1 METILEVKDLHISFK
16 TYAGIVQAIRG
27 VDFTLK
33 KGETLAIVGES
44 GSGKSVTS
52 RAIMKLLPEGIS
64 NISKGEI
71 LFYGQDLVSL
81 SERKMQNIRGSEIS
95 MIFQDP
101 MTALN
106 PTMKVGLQVVESV
119 RKHRKIAQKEAKK
132 IALEL
137 FELVGIPN
145 VELRYNQY
153 PHQFSGGMRQRIMIA
168 LALACNPKILI
179 ADEPTTALD
188 VTIQAQILDLL
199 KDIQKKTGTA
209 IILITHDLGV
219 VANIADSVAIMYA
232 GKIVEK
238 GTVDEIFYDPRHP
251 YNWGLLSS
259 MPNLDTKGELISIP
273 GSPPN
278 LMNPPKGDPFAARNE
293 YAMAIDYQ
301 LEPPMYQITDTHYA
315 ASWLLHEKAPK
326 IAPPVSVNEKG
337 ISLVQKS
344 VEIEESRE
352 KRFLSS
358 EPIME
363 VNNLKKYFQIDKNQT
378 LKAVDDVSFHIM
390 KGETLGL
397 VGESGCGKSTTGRTI
412 LKLYEATYGEV
423 IFQKKK
429 INGNVRNEEK
439 KAIHRKM
446 QMVFQDPYASLD
458 SRKTVEDII
467 AEGMDIHQLY
477 QTKEERTEKVKELLE
492 LVGLPKEHASRYPH
506 EFSGGQR
513 QRIGIARAL
522 AVDPEF
528 LILDEPISALDV
540 SIQAQVVNLLKK
552 LQMEKGLT
560 YLFIAHDLSMVKYI
574 SDRIGVMYL
583 GGLVELAPAEELY
596 TEPFHPYT
604 KALLSAIP
612 IPNPKVERRRERI
625 VLNSD
630 LPSAIAPP
638 TGCRFRTRCPIA
650 TEKCQ
655 EVPEWREVKEGRWVA
670 CHYSEAMKVMV

>member
-315 ASWLLHEKAPK
+315 ESWLLHEKAPK

>member
-1 METILEVKDLHISFK
+1 MENILEVKDLHVSFK
-16 TYAGIVQAIRG
+16 TYAGTVRAIRG
-27 VDFTLK
+27 VNFTLK

-52 RAIMKLLPEGIS
+52 RAIMRLLPEGIS
-64 NISKGEI
+64 SIDQGEI
-71 LFYGQDLVSL
+71 WFNRQNLVQL
-81 SERKMQNIRGSEIS
+81 SERKMQSIRGSEIS

-106 PTMKVGLQVVESV
+106 PTMKVGKQVAESV
-119 RKHRKIAQKEAKK
+119 IKHQKLSKSKAKEIAM
-132 IALEL
+132 EL
-137 FELVGIPN
+137 FQLVGIPN
-145 VELRYNQY
+145 AEMRFNQY

-238 GTVDEIFYDPRHP
+238 GTVDDVFYDPKHP

-259 MPNLDTKGELISIP
+259 MPSLDTTGELISIP
-273 GSPPN
+273 GSPPD
-278 LMNPPKGDPFAARNE
+278 LMDPPKGDPFAPRNE
-293 YAMAIDYQ
+293 YALAIDYE
-301 LEPPMYQITDTHYA
+301 LEPPMYKVSETHYA

-326 IAPPVSVNEKG
+326 VTPPITVNEKG
-337 ISLVQKS
+337 ITLVKKDESS
-344 VEIEESRE
+344 VALMERHPSN
-352 KRFLSS
+352 

-363 VNNLKKYFQIDKNQT
+363 VKNLTKYFTLGGQIT
-378 LKAVDDVSFHIM
+378 LKAVDNVSFQIM
-390 KGETLGL
+390 KGETFGL

-412 LKLYEATYGEV
+412 LKLYEATGGEV
-423 IFQKKK
+423 IFNQQP
-429 INGNVRNEEK
+429 IHGSLNNTEK
-439 KAIHRKM
+439 NRVHRKM

-458 SRKTVEDII
+458 PRKTVEDII
-467 AEGMDIHQLY
+467 AEGMDIHHLY
-477 QTKEERTEKVKELLE
+477 ETKKERADKVQQLLE
-492 LVGLPKEHASRYPH
+492 LVGLQKEHASRYPH

-522 AVDPEF
+522 AVQPEF
-528 LILDEPISALDV
+528 MILDEPISALDV

-552 LQMEKGLT
+552 LQKEKGLT

-583 GGLVELAPAEELY
+583 GNIVEMAPSEELY
-596 TEPFHPYT
+596 REPLHPYT
-604 KALLSAIP
+604 QALLSAIP

-630 LPSAIAPP
+630 LPSAIDPP
-638 TGCRFRTRCPIA
+638 SGCRFRTRCPIA
-650 TEKCQ
+650 TEKCK
-655 EVPEWREVKEGRWVA
+655 EVPEWREVREGRWVA
-670 CHYSEAMKVMV
+670 CHFSETLMK

>member
-552 LQMEKGLT
+552 LQVEKGLT

>member
-1 METILEVKDLHISFK
+1 MENILEVKDLHVSFK
-16 TYAGIVQAIRG
+16 TYAGTVRAIRG
-27 VDFTLK
+27 VNFTLK

-52 RAIMKLLPEGIS
+52 RAIMRLLPEGIS
-64 NISKGEI
+64 SIDQGEI
-71 LFYGQDLVSL
+71 WFNGQNLVQL
-81 SERKMQNIRGSEIS
+81 SERKMQSIRGSEIS

-106 PTMKVGLQVVESV
+106 PTMKVGKQVAESV
-119 RKHRKIAQKEAKK
+119 IKHQKLSKSKAKEIAM
-132 IALEL
+132 EL
-137 FELVGIPN
+137 FQLVGIPN
-145 VELRYNQY
+145 AEMRFNQY

-238 GTVDEIFYDPRHP
+238 GTVDDVFYDPKHP

-259 MPNLDTKGELISIP
+259 MPSLDTTGELISIP
-273 GSPPN
+273 GSPPD
-278 LMNPPKGDPFAARNE
+278 LMDPPKGDPFAPRNE
-293 YAMAIDYQ
+293 YALAIDYE
-301 LEPPMYQITDTHYA
+301 LEPPMYKVSETHYA

-326 IAPPVSVNEKG
+326 VTPPITVNEKG
-337 ISLVQKS
+337 ITLVKKDESS
-344 VEIEESRE
+344 VALMERHPSN
-352 KRFLSS
+352 

-363 VNNLKKYFQIDKNQT
+363 VKNLTKYFTLGGQIT
-378 LKAVDDVSFHIM
+378 LKAVDNVSFQIM
-390 KGETLGL
+390 KGETFGL

-412 LKLYEATYGEV
+412 LKLYEATGGEV
-423 IFQKKK
+423 IFNQQP
-429 INGNVRNEEK
+429 IHGSLNNTEK
-439 KAIHRKM
+439 NRVHRKM

-458 SRKTVEDII
+458 PRKTVEDII
-467 AEGMDIHQLY
+467 AEGMDIHHLY
-477 QTKEERTEKVKELLE
+477 ETKKERADKVQQLLE
-492 LVGLPKEHASRYPH
+492 LVGLQKEHASRYPH

-522 AVDPEF
+522 AVQPEF
-528 LILDEPISALDV
+528 MILDEPISALDV

-552 LQMEKGLT
+552 LQKEKGLT

-583 GGLVELAPAEELY
+583 GNIVEMAPSEELY
-596 TEPFHPYT
+596 REPLHPYT
-604 KALLSAIP
+604 QALLSAIP

-630 LPSAIAPP
+630 LPSAIDPP
-638 TGCRFRTRCPIA
+638 SGCRFRTRCPIA
-650 TEKCQ
+650 TEKCR
-655 EVPEWREVKEGRWVA
+655 EVPEWREVREGRWVA
-670 CHYSEAMKVMV
+670 CHFSETLMK

>member
-16 TYAGIVQAIRG
+16 TYAGTVQAIRG

-64 NISKGEI
+64 TISKGEI
-71 LFYGQDLVSL
+71 LFNGQDLVSL

-199 KDIQKKTGTA
+199 KDVQKKTGTA

-326 IAPPVSVNEKG
+326 VTPPVSVNEKG
-337 ISLVQKS
+337 ISLVQKALD
-344 VEIEESRE
+344 IEDNEGNHY
-352 KRFLSS
+352 LSN

-363 VNNLKKYFQIDKNQT
+363 VKNLKKYFQLDKNQT

-412 LKLYEATYGEV
+412 LKLYDTTYGEV
-423 IFQKKK
+423 IFNKKK
-429 INGNVRNEEK
+429 INGNVKNEEK

-477 QTKEERTEKVKELLE
+477 QTKAERTEKVKDLLE
-492 LVGLPKEHASRYPH
+492 LVGLQKDHASRYPH

-552 LQMEKGLT
+552 LQKEKGLT

-596 TEPFHPYT
+596 KEPLHPYT

-630 LPSAIAPP
+630 LPSAITPP

-650 TEKCQ
+650 TEKCK
-655 EVPEWREVKEGRWVA
+655 EVPEWKEVKEGRWVA
-670 CHYSEAMKVMV
+670 CHYSETMNEMA

>member
-344 VEIEESRE
+344 VDIEESRE

-552 LQMEKGLT
+552 LQVEKGLT

>member
-670 CHYSEAMKVMV
+670 CHYSEAMKEMV